1 MSIRPCWLPC
11 YSPIRRIYVDI
22 NSVYWKR
29 QRNEDG
35 RETKEE
41 GRIGDMEKEG
51 KKGGKKMREWG
62 RQKGKKEDRIVE
74 VSITVSY
81 KLNVKTSFQP
91 VGEVQILV

>member
-1 MSIRPCWLPC
+1 M
-11 YSPIRRIYVDI
+11 
-22 NSVYWKR
+22 K
-29 QRNEDG
+29 
-35 RETKEE
+35 
-41 GRIGDMEKEG
+41 KEG
-51 KKGGKKMREWG
+51 KKGGNKMREWG